1 MAFFGIFG
9 NKGIEDISL
18 DELDKARTEYQL
30 KLSISVTKYEDLGK
44 RVRDI
49 LLESKGQNSI
59 LKKATAARYQAVKN
73 DWETQAREVS
83 IQSSYLNMISNLKF
97 IKENYEQI
105 GKGVIQT
112 IMKDPKHDEKISN
125 MALNVVD
132 TNNTI
137 RNFEQTFKAAKNEIG
152 GEGTDV
158 REMGEDL
165 ARLEQ
170 ELN

>member
-18 DELDKARTEYQL
+18 QELDKARTEYDL
-30 KLSISVTKYEDLGK
+30 KVSISITKYENLGK
-44 RVRDI
+44 KVRDI

-59 LKKATAARYQAVKN
+59 LKKATAARYKAVKN
-73 DWETQAREVS
+73 DWITAGREVQ
-83 IQSSYLNMISNLKF
+83 IQSSYQNMISNLKF

-112 IMKDPKHDEKISN
+112 IMKDPKHGEKISN

-132 TNNTI
+132 TDNTI
-137 RNFEQTFKAAKNEIG
+137 QKFEETFEGASRLMDSG
-152 GEGTDV
+152 GSNVGEL
-158 REMGEDL
+158 GEDL
-165 ARLEQ
+165 ESLER
-170 ELN
+170 EL